1 MNRDFYE
8 KLKMAVEYGDVY
20 YVDET
25 GTVRNVRAVVVDRDG
40 DVYLASDPADLLERA
55 QSR

>member
-1 MNRDFYE
+1 MNREFYE

-25 GTVRNVRAVVVDRDG
+25 GTVRNVRAVVVERSG
-40 DVYLASDPADLLERA
+40 EIRLASDPADLLERA
-55 QSR
+55 KPR

>member
-25 GTVRNVRAVVVDRDG
+25 GTVRNVRAVVVARDG
-40 DVYLASDPADLLERA
+40 DVYIASDPADLLERE
-55 QSR
+55 QPR